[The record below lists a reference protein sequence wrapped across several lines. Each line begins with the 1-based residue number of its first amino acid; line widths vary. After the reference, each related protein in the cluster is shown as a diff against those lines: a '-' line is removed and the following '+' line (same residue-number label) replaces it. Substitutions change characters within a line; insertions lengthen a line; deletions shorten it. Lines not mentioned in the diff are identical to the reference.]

1 MNVVERIE
9 RTVVTDTMREE
20 GKMMDEANSFVMTIE
35 AGDELVEYHIT
46 GKKMLFSGSNKTMI
60 VGGTAFDF
68 ANLDCMY
75 TFIYYAM
82 ANGFQRL
89 PKEGLEVR
97 PATEF
102 DLKDAVS
109 FQESLRSRIQEWTRE
124 DPYIISQFED
134 YYLCEFFDAIRFNRS
149 LTDDV
154 DTLVSL
160 AVGEMGY
167 PEWFDLF
174 DSIDQIFETMTILV
188 KKVKD
193 W

>member
-1 MNVVERIE
+1 
-9 RTVVTDTMREE
+9 
-20 GKMMDEANSFVMTIE
+20 
-35 AGDELVEYHIT
+35 
-46 GKKMLFSGSNKTMI
+46 MLFNGSNKTMI
-60 VGGTAFDF
+60 IGDTVFNFVD
-68 ANLDCMY
+68 LDCMY
-75 TFIYYAM
+75 TFIYCAM

-97 PATEF
+97 PATEADF
-102 DLKDAVS
+102 KDAVS
-109 FQESLRSRIQEWTRE
+109 FQECLRSRIQEWTRE
-124 DPYIISQFED
+124 DSYVTSKFED
-134 YYLCEFFDAIRFNRS
+134 YYLCDFFEAIRFKQS

-160 AVGEMGY
+160 AVGELGY

-174 DSIDQIFETMTILV
+174 ESFDQIFETVTMLV